1 MGDAIIK
8 NRDVGLDESLAK
20 ARKVWEEGHREYPNS
35 PDLQQ
40 RLELMERSTDELIEF
55 VEKLRG
61 LEDSV
66 DTDLAKVWVE

>member
-1 MGDAIIK
+1 MGDAHIK

-20 ARKVWEEGHREYPNS
+20 ARKVWEEGLREYPNS
-35 PDLQQ
+35 PDLKE
-40 RLELMERSTDELIEF
+40 RLELMDRSTDELIEF

-61 LEDSV
+61 LEDPV